1 MSLDI
6 YPLIN
11 EANLLWENALAK
23 NPNLKDKIY
32 SDFRDKNNRQVI
44 DLVQEGGGMLG
55 IALVGYTYILEKAGL
70 RISSYA
76 GASAGAINATYLAS
90 ISDSIYDIKN
100 GYKSIETLKLLA
112 ETDMSS
118 FMDGSKFVK
127 FILRNSMDDYGM
139 SKRFYIFLFA
149 FCGLFI
155 GFNLLFFFL
164 STQINIWLNISYP
177 RVITWLLGTIGGILT
192 IYLFYKTLRWIL
204 GAKIGLNRGKIFY
217 DWMKSSLDKHSANK
231 IHLPVIEGT
240 HFGQPSVINTRRLV
254 LISASVTS
262 KKIVKLPADAKDYFA
277 ESDNTHPAEYVRA
290 SMSIPFFFDIYS
302 PSKPVDTLTPEQ
314 FVDGGLLSNFPI
326 RELNNK
332 TLTCP
337 RFPTFG
343 VKLGREDL
351 DMAEKKKSKPLIFHY
366 VGNLLSTLRSFYD
379 IEFQKD
385 NEEVAMLVGIVDTR
399 DKTNQE
405 KEINWLNF
413 DLTNHAKEVLF
424 LNGAEAAIEFL
435 KGFDWEAYKLKRCP

>member
-6 YPLIN
+6 HSLII
-11 EANLLWENALAK
+11 EANQLWQNALSE

-76 GASAGAINATYLAS
+76 GASAGAINATYLAA
-90 ISDSIYDIKN
+90 IPDSIYDKEN
-100 GYKSIETLKLLA
+100 GFKSLETLKILA
-112 ETDMSS
+112 NTDMAS
-118 FMDGSKFVK
+118 FMDGNKLIK

-139 SKRFYIFLFA
+139 SKRFYIILILFFGIFL
-149 FCGLFI
+149 
-155 GFNLLFFFL
+155 GFNLLFFYL
-164 STQINIWLNISYP
+164 TTQINTWLNISYP
-177 RVITWLLGTIGGILT
+177 MVFIWIFGTLGGILT

-204 GAKIGLNRGKIFY
+204 GAKLGLNRGKVFY
-217 DWMKSSLDKHSANK
+217 EWMKANLSTKDKP
-231 IHLPVIEGT
+231 IHFENIEGL
-240 HFGQPSVINTRRLV
+240 HLGQPSEIKSRRLV
-254 LISASVTS
+254 LITASLGG
-262 KKIVKLPADAKDYFA
+262 KKLVKLPEEAKHYFVDI
-277 ESDNTHPAEYVRA
+277 ENTHPAEYVRA

-302 PSKPVDTLTPEQ
+302 PNKPSNPAAPEQ

-332 TLTCP
+332 SLTCP

-343 VKLGREDL
+343 VKLGLENLPL
-351 DMAEKKKSKPLIFHY
+351 DEKKKSKPLIFHY
-366 VGNLLSTLRSFYD
+366 LGNLLSTLRSFYD

-385 NEEVAMLVGIVDTR
+385 NSEVSMLIGFVDTR
-399 DKTNQE
+399 DPDYDD
-405 KEINWLNF
+405 KEINWLQF
-413 DLTNHAKEVLF
+413 DLSDRAKKVLF
-424 LNGAEAAIEFL
+424 INGVKAAIEFL
-435 KGFDWEAYKLKRCP
+435 KGFDWEAYKKKRCK